1 MCCHLAPATQ
11 PERVMKSGEATREA
25 AVTIR
30 PGATCGAPPA
40 QCHAHAGQG
49 RRSGALGEGPP
60 GPRRAG
66 GTFRASWC
74 PKEPGPLAL
83 AGLGFRSPGG
93 AGPVSPCSSPPTHTH
108 TMLTLGFAD
117 RLPRESF
124 DRTFIFKA
132 KLRVTTGWARRDC
145 RGSGRDSSP
154 RPPSLPSAPQ
164 SWFPGTH
171 GRRRLAKQG
180 PGGRQPQS
188 PALRSLPRTFTAGD
202 AHTDGRPGL
211 SQAGRRPE
219 LWSAADPRENAG
231 SECAARTGD
240 VPCPARRW
248 AASYQLP
255 RSEAAVHDRVQAGT
269 FFEVLDFSFCRTKS
283 RLMTSVVFTS
293 P

>member
-11 PERVMKSGEATREA
+11 PERVMKSGEATARQLSRSA
-25 AVTIR
+25 R
-30 PGATCGAPPA
+30 
-40 QCHAHAGQG
+40 G
-49 RRSGALGEGPP
+49 RRAGPPLPSATRTLGEGPP
-60 GPRRAG
+60 GPRRAS

-93 AGPVSPCSSPPTHTH
+93 AGPVSPCSSPPHTR

-171 GRRRLAKQG
+171 GRRRLVKQG

-211 SQAGRRPE
+211 SRAGRRPE

-255 RSEAAVHDRVQAGT
+255 RSEAAVRDRVQAGT

-283 RLMTSVVFTS
+283 RLVTSVVFTS

>member
-1 MCCHLAPATQ
+1 MRGPPCPVPRARWARVPPALGGRAGPSVQAGAPRNRGPWPSLASASA
-11 PERVMKSGEATREA
+11 RREA
-25 AVTIR
+25 LD
-30 PGATCGAPPA
+30 PFLPAPP
-40 QCHAHAGQG
+40 
-49 RRSGALGEGPP
+49 PP
-60 GPRRAG
+60 
-66 GTFRASWC
+66 
-74 PKEPGPLAL
+74 L
-83 AGLGFRSPGG
+83 
-93 AGPVSPCSSPPTHTH
+93 HTH

-211 SQAGRRPE
+211 SRAGRRPE

-283 RLMTSVVFTS
+283 RLVTSVVFTS

>member
-1 MCCHLAPATQ
+1 MLSFGSCDSTRARNEKRRSH
-11 PERVMKSGEATREA
+11 REA

-40 QCHAHAGQG
+40 QCHAHAGRGSPRPSAGERDLPYKLVPQGTGASGPRWPWLPLAG
-49 RRSGALGEGPP
+49 RRWTRFSLH
-60 GPRRAG
+60 
-66 GTFRASWC
+66 S
-74 PKEPGPLAL
+74 
-83 AGLGFRSPGG
+83 
-93 AGPVSPCSSPPTHTH
+93 PTHTH

-117 RLPRESF
+117 RLPRESL

-145 RGSGRDSSP
+145 RESGRDSSP

-171 GRRRLAKQG
+171 GRRRLVKQG

-211 SQAGRRPE
+211 SRAGRRPE
-219 LWSAADPRENAG
+219 LWFAVDPRENAG
-231 SECAARTGD
+231 SECAARTGG
-240 VPCPARRW
+240 VPCPAHRW

-283 RLMTSVVFTS
+283 RLVTSVVFTS